1 MTEPA
6 ARPPGQDSKE
16 TPAARRAGNFFS
28 RLMSK
33 PLSGVLVALSI
44 IVIAS
49 SLLSEA
55 FLDSYN
61 LSIIARALAFVGLI
75 TLAQTMLM
83 VLGELDLSLGMISGL
98 AAVIGGIAMVRWGL
112 HPALALPLALLAGAA
127 CGLINGLLVTGLGL
141 HSLVLTIGMSGVYLA
156 FKLGF
161 TKGAAITGIP
171 ESIYFLGQASLYDL
185 LPAALQATVEKIP
198 PLFALCQSLPLPTL
212 IMLACMLLV
221 AFVMARTPFGRYMYA
236 IGNNKAAAQILGIRV
251 DRVRLVVFSCA
262 GLLAALAGILMVAR
276 MGTAQPSIGENWVL
290 PSIAAS
296 VIGGVST
303 TGGVGGP
310 IGAIVGSTIVN
321 IIENIIVLLGINTYW
336 QSGVSGAVVV
346 IAISVDALARR
357 FFRKES

>member
-1 MTEPA
+1 MSENSFL
-6 ARPPGQDSKE
+6 R
-16 TPAARRAGNFFS
+16 
-28 RLMSK
+28 RLMLN
-33 PLSGVLVALSI
+33 PLSGVVGALILIFVASC
-44 IVIAS
+44 
-49 SLLSEA
+49 LLSDA

-61 LSIIARALAFVGLI
+61 LSIIARALAFVGLV
-75 TLAQTMLM
+75 TLGQSMLLI
-83 VLGELDLSLGMISGL
+83 LGELDLSLGMISGL
-98 AAVIGGIAMVRWGL
+98 AAVVGGILMVNWGL
-112 HPALALPLALLAGAA
+112 HPAIAIFLCLVVGGL
-127 CGLINGLLVTGLGL
+127 CGLVNGLLVTGFGL

-171 ESIYFLGQASLYDL
+171 EGIYFLGQANLFDL
-185 LPAALQATVEKIP
+185 LPQALQSVVEASP
-198 PLFALCQSLPLPTL
+198 FAQSALEAVPLPTI
-212 IMLACMLLV
+212 IMLGCLVIV
-221 AFVMARTPFGRYMYA
+221 AFVLGKTPFGRYMYA

-251 DRVRLVVFSCA
+251 NRVRVIVFVCA
-262 GLLAALAGILMVAR
+262 GVLSALAGILMVAR

-310 IGAIVGSTIVN
+310 IGAIIGSAIVN
-321 IIENIIVLLGINTYW
+321 IIENIIILVGINTYW

-346 IAISVDALARR
+346 IAISVDALSRR

>member
-1 MTEPA
+1 MAEN
-6 ARPPGQDSKE
+6 SLL
-16 TPAARRAGNFFS
+16 RRLLRN
-28 RLMSK
+28 
-33 PLSGVLVALSI
+33 PLSGVIGALLLI
-44 IVIAS
+44 FVS
-49 SLLSEA
+49 SCLLSDA

-75 TLAQTMLM
+75 TLGQSMLLI
-83 VLGELDLSLGMISGL
+83 LGELDLSLGMISGL
-98 AAVIGGIAMVRWGL
+98 SAVAGGMLMVNWGL
-112 HPALALPLALLAGAA
+112 HPSIAIILCLVVGGI
-127 CGLINGLLVTGLGL
+127 CGLVNGLLVTGLGL

-171 ESIYFLGQASLYDL
+171 ENIYFLGQANLFDL
-185 LPAALQATVEKIP
+185 LPQFLQSAIEGSP
-198 PLFALCQSLPLPTL
+198 FLQSSLEAVPLPTI
-212 IMLACMLLV
+212 IMLVCLVIV
-221 AFVMARTPFGRYMYA
+221 AFVLGNTPFGRYMYA

-251 DRVRLVVFSCA
+251 NRVRVIVFVCA
-262 GLLAALAGILMVAR
+262 GVLSALAGILMVAR

-310 IGAIVGSTIVN
+310 IGAIIGSAIVN
-321 IIENIIVLLGINTYW
+321 IIENIIILVGINTYW

-346 IAISVDALARR
+346 IAISVDAVSRR

>member
-1 MTEPA
+1 M
-6 ARPPGQDSKE
+6 R
-16 TPAARRAGNFFS
+16 N
-28 RLMSK
+28 
-33 PLSGVLVALSI
+33 PLSGVIGALILIFVASCFI
-44 IVIAS
+44 S
-49 SLLSEA
+49 DA

-61 LSIIARALAFVGLI
+61 LSIIARSLAFVGLI
-75 TLAQTMLM
+75 TLGQAMLM
-83 VLGELDLSLGMISGL
+83 ILGELDLSLGMISGL
-98 AAVIGGIAMVRWGL
+98 AAVVGGMLMVNWGL
-112 HPALALPLALLAGAA
+112 PPALAIVLCLCFGGL

-171 ESIYFLGQASLYDL
+171 DSINFLGQSSLYDL
-185 LPAALQATVEKIP
+185 LPQTLQQGVENAPLMQSTLEAIP
-198 PLFALCQSLPLPTL
+198 APTI
-212 IMLACMLLV
+212 IMLGCLLIV
-221 AFVMARTPFGRYMYA
+221 AFVLAKTPFGRYMYA

-251 DRVRLVVFSCA
+251 DRVRVIVFVCA
-262 GLLAALAGILMVAR
+262 GILSALAGILMVAR

-310 IGAIVGSTIVN
+310 IGAIIGSAIVN
-321 IIENIIVLLGINTYW
+321 IIENIIILAGINTYW

-346 IAISVDALARR
+346 IAISVDALFRR

>member
-1 MTEPA
+1 MN
-6 ARPPGQDSKE
+6 DSTTQEKTAE
-16 TPAARRAGNFFS
+16 ISPENAHASRLR
-28 RLMSK
+28 RLMSQ
-33 PLSGVLVALSI
+33 PLSGVLAALAI
-44 IVIAS
+44 ICLVS
-49 SLLSEA
+49 SLLSSA
-55 FLDSYN
+55 FLDAYN

-98 AAVIGGIAMVRWGL
+98 AAVIGGIAMVHWGM
-112 HPALALPLALLAGAA
+112 HPALAIPLTLLAGAA
-127 CGLINGLLVTGLGL
+127 CGLVNGLLVTGLGL

-171 ESIYFLGQASLYDL
+171 ESIHFLGQANLYDL
-185 LPAALQATVEKIP
+185 LPAVLQGAVEKVP
-198 PLFALCQSLPLPTL
+198 PLLKLCEALPLPTL
-212 IMLACMLLV
+212 IMFVCMGIV
-221 AFVMARTPFGRYMYA
+221 AFIMARTPFGRYMYA
-236 IGNNKAAAQILGIRV
+236 IGNNTAAAQILGIRV
-251 DRVRLVVFSCA
+251 NRVCLAVFTCA

-310 IGAIVGSTIVN
+310 IGAIIGSASVN
-321 IIENIIVLLGINTYW
+321 VIENIIVLIGINTYW

-346 IAISVDALARR
+346 IAISVDALSRR
-357 FFRKES
+357 FFRKER

>member
-1 MTEPA
+1 M
-6 ARPPGQDSKE
+6 R
-16 TPAARRAGNFFS
+16 N
-28 RLMSK
+28 
-33 PLSGVLVALSI
+33 PLSGVIGALVLIFVVSCFLSD
-44 IVIAS
+44 
-49 SLLSEA
+49 A

-61 LSIIARALAFVGLI
+61 LSIIARSLAFVGLI
-75 TLAQTMLM
+75 TLGQAMLM
-83 VLGELDLSLGMISGL
+83 ILGELDLSLGMISGL
-98 AAVIGGIAMVRWGL
+98 AAVVGGMLMVDWGL
-112 HPALALPLALLAGAA
+112 HPALAILLCLGFGGL

-171 ESIYFLGQASLYDL
+171 DTINFLGQSNLFDL
-185 LPAALQATVEKIP
+185 LPQTLQQWVESM
-198 PLFALCQSLPLPTL
+198 PLMQSTLEAIPLPTI
-212 IMLACMLLV
+212 IMLGCLLIV
-221 AFVMARTPFGRYMYA
+221 AFVLAKTPFGRYMYA

-251 DRVRLVVFSCA
+251 DRVRVIVFVCA
-262 GLLAALAGILMVAR
+262 GILSALAGILMVAR

-310 IGAIVGSTIVN
+310 IGAIIGSTIVN
-321 IIENIIVLLGINTYW
+321 IIENIIILAGINTYW

-346 IAISVDALARR
+346 IAISVDAIFRR
-357 FFRKES
+357 FFRKEI

>member
-1 MTEPA
+1 MAEN
-6 ARPPGQDSKE
+6 S
-16 TPAARRAGNFFS
+16 FFH
-28 RLMSK
+28 RLMFN
-33 PLSGVLVALSI
+33 PLSGVIGALILIFVS
-44 IVIAS
+44 S
-49 SLLSEA
+49 SLLSDA

-75 TLAQTMLM
+75 TLGQSMLM
-83 VLGELDLSLGMISGL
+83 ILGELDLSLGMISGL
-98 AAVIGGIAMVRWGL
+98 AAVVGGMMMVKWGL
-112 HPALALPLALLAGAA
+112 HPAIAIVLCLMVGGL

-171 ESIYFLGQASLYDL
+171 ENIYFLGQANFFDL
-185 LPAALQATVEKIP
+185 LPQGIQGLIEGSPFLQSALEAI
-198 PLFALCQSLPLPTL
+198 PLPTI
-212 IMLACMLLV
+212 IMLVCLAIV
-221 AFVMARTPFGRYMYA
+221 AFVLAKTPFGRYMYA

-251 DRVRLVVFSCA
+251 NHVRVIVFVCA
-262 GLLAALAGILMVAR
+262 GILSALAGILMVAR

-310 IGAIVGSTIVN
+310 IGAIIGSAIVN
-321 IIENIIVLLGINTYW
+321 IIENIIILVGINTYW

-346 IAISVDALARR
+346 IAISVDALSRR

>member
-1 MTEPA
+1 MAENSFL
-6 ARPPGQDSKE
+6 R
-16 TPAARRAGNFFS
+16 
-28 RLMSK
+28 RLMVNQ
-33 PLSGVLVALSI
+33 LSGVIAALVLIFVGSC
-44 IVIAS
+44 
-49 SLLSEA
+49 LLSDA
-55 FLDSYN
+55 FSDSYN
-61 LSIIARALAFVGLI
+61 LSIIARSLAFVGLI
-75 TLAQTMLM
+75 TLGQSMLL

-98 AAVIGGIAMVRWGL
+98 SAVVGGILMVHGGL
-112 HPALALPLALLAGAA
+112 HPVPAIFLCLMVGAF

-171 ESIYFLGQASLYDL
+171 EGIYFLGQATLSDL
-185 LPAALQATVEKIP
+185 VPAFMQGMVDGMPALGRFLESI
-198 PLFALCQSLPLPTL
+198 PLPTL
-212 IMLACMLLV
+212 IMLACLV
-221 AFVMARTPFGRYMYA
+221 VIAFVMAKTPFGRYMYA
-236 IGNNKAAAQILGIRV
+236 IGNNKAAAQVLGIRV
-251 DRVRLVVFSCA
+251 NRIRVVVFMIA
-262 GLLAALAGILMVAR
+262 GFLSALAGILMVAR

-310 IGAIVGSTIVN
+310 IGAILGSAIVN
-321 IIENIIVLLGINTYW
+321 IIENIIILVGVNTYW

-346 IAISVDALARR
+346 IAISVDSLSRR

>member
-1 MTEPA
+1 MPEN
-6 ARPPGQDSKE
+6 S
-16 TPAARRAGNFFS
+16 FS
-28 RLMSK
+28 QRLMRN
-33 PLSGVLVALSI
+33 PLSGVVGALLLI
-44 IVIAS
+44 FVAS

-55 FLDSYN
+55 FLDAYN

-75 TLAQTMLM
+75 TLGQSMLL
-83 VLGELDLSLGMISGL
+83 VLGELDLSLGMIAGLSAVAGGLLMVDGGLPPAAAILLCLAVGGLCGL
-98 AAVIGGIAMVRWGL
+98 A
-112 HPALALPLALLAGAA
+112 
-127 CGLINGLLVTGLGL
+127 NGLLVTGLGL

-171 ESIYFLGQASLYDL
+171 EDIYFLGQSSLLDL
-185 LPAALQATVEKIP
+185 LPESLQEALAASPFLQG
-198 PLFALCQSLPLPTL
+198 ALAAVPLPTL
-212 IMLACMLLV
+212 IMLLCLAIV
-221 AFVMARTPFGRYMYA
+221 AFVLARTPFGRYMYA

-251 DRVRLVVFSCA
+251 DRVRVTVFVCA
-262 GLLAALAGILMVAR
+262 GMLAALAGILMVAR

-310 IGAIVGSTIVN
+310 IGAILGAAIVN
-321 IIENIIVLLGINTYW
+321 IIENIIILVGIDTYW

-346 IAISVDALARR
+346 VAISVDALSRR
-357 FFRKES
+357 FLRKDG